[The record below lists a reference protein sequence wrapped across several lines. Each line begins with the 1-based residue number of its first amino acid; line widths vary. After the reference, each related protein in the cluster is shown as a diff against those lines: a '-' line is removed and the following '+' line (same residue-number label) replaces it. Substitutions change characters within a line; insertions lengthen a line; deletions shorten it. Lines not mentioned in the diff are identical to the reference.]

1 MFVVRDAT
9 GRIALG
15 PAPAEAAG
23 AFAGCTASARLD
35 FSALHESGTY
45 TIAAGTAPPVRV
57 RIAPDVYRGTADSLL
72 AYMRQQRSLFNPL
85 FRDSV
90 HHRTDALLVD
100 HPEAGTFLPVA
111 GGWADAADY
120 LQYVTTSAHATFVL
134 LAAYRDHPSAFT
146 DAFDARGLPGGNGIS
161 DVLDEARWGLEWLV
175 RMHPREDLILN
186 QIADDRDHMN
196 ADLPT
201 TDASAVTE
209 PPVATTPTTE
219 APVATTVAPTT
230 TTAPAPTTTTVAPWP
245 VIDTGDVWYQLAQC
259 ESGGNWAHQGT
270 YHGGLQFHPS
280 TWVAYG
286 GQEFASYA
294 YQASAQ
300 QQITVGKR
308 IVASQGG
315 TFKAWPGCRRKLGL
329 P

>member
-1 MFVVRDAT
+1 MPLAENPRRVFRVRRPDAQARLRLLALSLTLHCAPLLIIDNLPDSPEPDTGGELGTELVSSVRDT
-9 GRIALG
+9 TTTETAL
-15 PAPAEAAG
+15 PAQPLPA
-23 AFAGCTASARLD
+23 
-35 FSALHESGTY
+35 
-45 TIAAGTAPPVRV
+45 
-57 RIAPDVYRGTADSLL
+57 
-72 AYMRQQRSLFNPL
+72 
-85 FRDSV
+85 
-90 HHRTDALLVD
+90 
-100 HPEAGTFLPVA
+100 
-111 GGWADAADY
+111 
-120 LQYVTTSAHATFVL
+120 
-134 LAAYRDHPSAFT
+134 
-146 DAFDARGLPGGNGIS
+146 
-161 DVLDEARWGLEWLV
+161 
-175 RMHPREDLILN
+175 
-186 QIADDRDHMN
+186 